1 MLEKLPDTEEVQ
13 TVEKEIYMIMLEI
26 KEKNSERI
34 EWSNKVGTI
43 NISCNMK
50 NNIKINKIII
60 YSR

>member
-34 EWSNKVGTI
+34 E
-43 NISCNMK
+43 
-50 NNIKINKIII
+50 
-60 YSR
+60 